1 MTFYAGNFCY
11 SALKLEIKKTVE
23 YFFSE
28 RSNHMNTLKELTHE
42 IHYENYRSYLVRR
55 ISHSLLSS
63 NARLTNEGK
72 EFLKRR
78 ESIEEVRRL
87 LEEKNE
93 RVRQ

>member
-1 MTFYAGNFCY
+1 
-11 SALKLEIKKTVE
+11 
-23 YFFSE
+23 
-28 RSNHMNTLKELTHE
+28 
-42 IHYENYRSYLVRR
+42 LVRR